1 MGSHLVVERSDSIRE
16 PQLERQGKRLAGPGW
31 RFVVLAVAI
40 AIPGVV
46 LVVIDNSWSL
56 PFGIALL
63 LIASLPGAAGIALL
77 LSGSVARWAA
87 RHRLFA

>member
-1 MGSHLVVERSDSIRE
+1 MGSHLVVERSSSIRE
-16 PQLERQGKRLAGPGW
+16 PQLERQGRHLVGPGW
-31 RFVVLAVAI
+31 RFVLIAVAI

-63 LIASLPGAAGIALL
+63 LIASLPAVAGIALL

>member
-1 MGSHLVVERSDSIRE
+1 MGSHLVVERSKSISE
-16 PQLERQGKRLAGPGW
+16 PQLERQGRRLVGPGW
-31 RFVVLAVAI
+31 RLVLIASVVAV
-40 AIPGVV
+40 PGVV
-46 LVVIDNSWSL
+46 LVALDNSWSL

-63 LIASLPGAAGIALL
+63 LIASLPAVAGIALL